1 MASLPNGAAATSSAA
16 GAAPPVDK
24 EVDFA
29 NYFCT
34 YAYLYHQKEMLCDR
48 VRMDAYH
55 SAVFRNPH
63 HFRGKVR
70 NAPPRPYK
78 SLEVLCLIKFWILVG
93 LILWICQVVL
103 DVGTGSGIL
112 AIWSAQAG
120 ARKVYAVEATNVAEH
135 ARELV
140 RANGVADIVEVIQG
154 TMEDIVLPEKG
165 DSSFIF
171 FILP

>member
-1 MASLPNGAAATSSAA
+1 
-16 GAAPPVDK
+16 
-24 EVDFA
+24 
-29 NYFCT
+29 
-34 YAYLYHQKEMLCDR
+34 
-48 VRMDAYH
+48 
-55 SAVFRNPH
+55 
-63 HFRGKVR
+63 
-70 NAPPRPYK
+70 
-78 SLEVLCLIKFWILVG
+78 
-93 LILWICQVVL
+93 VVL

-165 DSSFIF
+165 ESSFIF
-171 FILP
+171 HLAIVLFLNRW